1 MPIIEVCRSASKF
14 FVCRRQKNAEPL
26 RARRLRRILGVFQDF
41 LAKAGEKFAVE
52 MRAAI
57 VGTASEAESLAQTY
71 DSVFCPAWQVVF
83 CKISRRAGCRRI
95 SLAYPCRWWYTINA
109 KTNKGSM
116 IPHKVG
122 PTGEL
127 PLSDG
132 PFVLV
137 CLSRAGQ
144 ATCRC
149 SVPLHLLPPTQK
161 IQQRCRTMTPPPL
174 CYQSGKEAASSV

>member
-1 MPIIEVCRSASKF
+1 MYFKIF
-14 FVCRRQKNAEPL
+14 WQRQAKNLPS
-26 RARRLRRILGVFQDF
+26 RCARRLLVRLLKLSRLHKHMIASFAPLGKWFFV
-41 LAKAGEKFAVE
+41 KFPGG
-52 MRAAI
+52 R
-57 VGTASEAESLAQTY
+57 
-71 DSVFCPAWQVVF
+71 
-83 CKISRRAGCRRI
+83 GCRRI
-95 SLAYPCRWWYTINA
+95 SLAYQCRWWYTINA